1 MEHIMEF
8 FRNLREEKGLSQWEV
23 ASFLHITQQQYSRYE
38 NGESELPLRYFLKLV
53 RFYDVSA
60 DLPLGR
66 VAEAEKDPLMELEKI
81 PITPAYSCGEL
92 MRDVLALSENGQQRV
107 LRAVEEAKRI
117 ERKKLT
123 E

>member
-1 MEHIMEF
+1 MEF
-8 FRNLREEKGLSQWEV
+8 FRNLREEKGLSQREV

-38 NGESELPLRYFLKLV
+38 NGESELPLRYFRMLV

-81 PITPAYSCGEL
+81 PITSTYSCGEL
-92 MRDVLALSENGQQRV
+92 IRDVLALSENGQQRV
-107 LRAVEEAKRI
+107 LRAVEEAKRM